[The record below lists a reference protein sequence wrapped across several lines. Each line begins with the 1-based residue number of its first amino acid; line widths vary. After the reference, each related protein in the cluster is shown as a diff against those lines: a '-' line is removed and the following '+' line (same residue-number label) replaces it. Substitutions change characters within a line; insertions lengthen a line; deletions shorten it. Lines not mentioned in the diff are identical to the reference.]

1 MRNFLPEG
9 CCSIRA
15 SRLGRQLYLS
25 GRVWRQEWEI
35 GKYRGV
41 DHIRKYIK
49 TNGFLLLG
57 KRIYKCGK
65 GRKLQCWTVIGGIVV
80 NS

>member
-1 MRNFLPEG
+1 MWG
-9 CCSIRA
+9 
-15 SRLGRQLYLS
+15 
-25 GRVWRQEWEI
+25 QEWEI

-41 DHIRKYIK
+41 DHIREYIK

-65 GRKLQCWTVIGGIVV
+65 GRKLQCWTVIGGIGV